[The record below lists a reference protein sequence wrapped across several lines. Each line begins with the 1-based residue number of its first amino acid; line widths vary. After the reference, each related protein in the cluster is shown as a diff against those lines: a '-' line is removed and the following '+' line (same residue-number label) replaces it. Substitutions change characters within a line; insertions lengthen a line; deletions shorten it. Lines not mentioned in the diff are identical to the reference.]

1 MLDRVLFLM
10 QQLNINKNQ
19 LAKMCDLPRTTI
31 YSALSS
37 EENLQ
42 NTKLETQR
50 AIARALQIS
59 LDYIIYGKT
68 DDLNNVPSDKIVVT
82 IGRGGERTTYELND
96 EDVALLDTFLK
107 RLKKDDN

>member
-42 NTKLETQR
+42 NTKLETLR

>member
-42 NTKLETQR
+42 NTKLETLR
-50 AIARALQIS
+50 AIARALQTS